1 MLLDVD
7 RDREGRPVKSRFQ
20 LAGVVSGNDTLVEIC
35 YVRCKSGH
43 STMIADKIPE
53 DSLYTKIEEKHLS
66 LISRVCH
73 KTRLEHVMK
82 IFLLDLIPGGEKYQN
97 KRAHSNFT
105 PFPPFDKRN
114 IAAGRLGDEFNAV
127 IAVSYTHLRAHET

>member
-1 MLLDVD
+1 MSLIRRVW
-7 RDREGRPVKSRFQ
+7 VMSRQ
-20 LAGVVSGNDTLVEIC
+20 LAGVVNGHDTLVEIC

-43 STMIADKIPE
+43 GTQIAESIP
-53 DSLYTKIEEKHLS
+53 DGSLYTKIEEKHLP

-73 KTRLEHVMK
+73 KTKLEHVMK
-82 IFLLDLIPGGEKYQN
+82 IFLLDLIPGGEKYHN

-114 IAAGRLGDEFNAV
+114 IAAGRLGGESFLS
-127 IAVSYTHLRAHET
+127 I